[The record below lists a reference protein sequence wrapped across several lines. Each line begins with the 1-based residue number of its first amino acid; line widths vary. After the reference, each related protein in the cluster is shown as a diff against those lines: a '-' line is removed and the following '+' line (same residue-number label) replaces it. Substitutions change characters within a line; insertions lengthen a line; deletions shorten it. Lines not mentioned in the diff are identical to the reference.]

1 MAIFNSYV
9 KLPEGILFVYLS
21 DMWCCFFSGDCN
33 CDLPFLYR
41 HRPGIP
47 RIMFNLKVLSH
58 ASLCCIQHGNGNIYH
73 YFIRIWHDFFSKF
86 DKTYLIWGSYMT
98 GDNPFFWYYIYIY
111 ICMCICMYMYI
122 YIYIYIYLRLCHA
135 HPSTRLFWAEVRS
148 KLRYISIERLTEAEW
163 F

>member
-58 ASLCCIQHGNGNIYH
+58 ASLCCIQHGNGQHFTTILS
-73 YFIRIWHDFFSKF
+73 RIWHDFFFQIWQKHILFGGRIWLGTTHSF
-86 DKTYLIWGSYMT
+86 DI
-98 GDNPFFWYYIYIY
+98 IYIY
-111 ICMCICMYMYI
+111 MYVYMYV
-122 YIYIYIYLRLCHA
+122 YVYIYIYLY
-135 HPSTRLFWAEVRS
+135 
-148 KLRYISIERLTEAEW
+148 LRTLPCTSQAPDSSGLR
-163 F
+163 